1 MVISIWEAEQNCRF
15 ESCLVCIISSKPAW
29 VICNT
34 LFLKILKLGSLK
46 RSTKLENISGLV
58 NNNLSQKQNGHIATD
73 FIKIKRS
80 KYHKQLHAST
90 YFR

>member
-15 ESCLVCIISSKPAW
+15 ESCLVYIVSSKPAW
-29 VICNT
+29 VICST
-34 LFLKILKLGSLK
+34 IFLKILKVGSLK
-46 RSTKLENISGLV
+46 RSTKLENISELL
-58 NNNLSQKQNGHIATD
+58 NNNLSQKQKGHIATD

-80 KYHKQLHAST
+80 KYHKQLHAT